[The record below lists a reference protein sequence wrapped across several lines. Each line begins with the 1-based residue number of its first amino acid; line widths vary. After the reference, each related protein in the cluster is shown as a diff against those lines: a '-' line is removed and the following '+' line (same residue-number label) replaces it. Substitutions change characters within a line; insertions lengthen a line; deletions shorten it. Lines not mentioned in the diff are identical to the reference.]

1 MLRLDWNLVFNM
13 INLLILYYL
22 LIRFLFQRV
31 RVVLKARQTEAE
43 QCFVQAEQR
52 EALAKKEQT
61 KYEGLLKGAQQE
73 KEEIVAQARKEAA
86 VEYDRIVEDAKEKAG
101 GIVEDA
107 KEDAK
112 KEKAAI
118 LQEADSEIK
127 DLVMGAVAKVVGA
140 SASGE
145 QDSRLYDCFLKSQG
159 QNGE

>member
-13 INLLILYYL
+13 INLLILYFL
-22 LIRFLFQRV
+22 LKRFLFQRV
-31 RVVLKARQTEAE
+31 RVILKARQTEAE